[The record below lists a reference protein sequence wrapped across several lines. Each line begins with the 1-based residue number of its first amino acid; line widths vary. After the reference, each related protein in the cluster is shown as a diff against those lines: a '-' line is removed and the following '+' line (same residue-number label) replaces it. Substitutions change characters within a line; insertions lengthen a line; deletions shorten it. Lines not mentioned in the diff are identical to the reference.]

1 MFRKILLSAVLIA
14 GSAAAN
20 ADVIY
25 NEGFDDV
32 SSLAAAGW
40 VQTNNSTAGGETGWF
55 QGNSGVFAADSG
67 AADSYIAA
75 NYLNAGLGGNV
86 DNWLITPVFHIE
98 EHTLVS
104 FATRTSGALPGDNLE
119 TLYSLG
125 GTNTDTDFF
134 SIATL
139 FSSVYPTDWA
149 TLSLIGTG
157 TADIRLAFRYL
168 VTDTLNNGDYIG
180 IDSLSVKVPE
190 PSTIALFAAALLM
203 MFAATRRRRG
213 QI

>member
-1 MFRKILLSAVLIA
+1 MFRKILLSAVLIVS
-14 GSAAAN
+14 SAAAN

-32 SSLAAAGW
+32 ANLAAAGW
-40 VQTNNSTAGGETGWF
+40 VQSNNSTPGGETGWF
-55 QGNSGVFAADSG
+55 QGNSGIFAAESG

-98 EHTLVS
+98 QATLIT
-104 FATRTSGALPGDNLE
+104 FATRTAGGLPGDNLE
-119 TLYSLG
+119 VLYSLG
-125 GTNTDTDFF
+125 GTNTSDFF
-134 SIATL
+134 SLGSILSA
-139 FSSVYPTDWA
+139 VYPIDWG
-149 TLSLIGTG
+149 TFSLVGTG

-180 IDSLSVKVPE
+180 IDSLSVAVPE

-203 MFAATRRRRG
+203 MFVATRRRRG